1 MNPFFFTIKS
11 LFKNKNF
18 NKLIEIFFCKNYR
31 YFLENNMF
39 NFFLQILDQKCGN
52 YVCVQLLQTLNII
65 FENIKNKT
73 AFCKFLY
80 YLF

>member
-1 MNPFFFTIKS
+1 MANQYLLNFTFI
-11 LFKNKNF
+11 
-18 NKLIEIFFCKNYR
+18 R

-39 NFFLQILDQKCGN
+39 NYFLHILDQKCGN

-73 AFCKFLY
+73 ALCKYSYIISFIFNL
-80 YLF
+80 